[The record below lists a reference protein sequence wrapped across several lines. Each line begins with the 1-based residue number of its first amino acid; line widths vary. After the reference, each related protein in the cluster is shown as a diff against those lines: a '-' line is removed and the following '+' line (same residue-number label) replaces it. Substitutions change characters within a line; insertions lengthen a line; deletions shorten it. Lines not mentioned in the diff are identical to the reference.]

1 MTLGQSVG
9 PETQT
14 ILARTGI
21 SAAQAAPRGALPYSV
36 MRQIRTL
43 VIATLAIAASAAAAP
58 PARAQSSHKT
68 RNVVLIVSDGLRW
81 QEIFQGADPTLM
93 NRKYGRVQDTAALR
107 TAFARD
113 NTAAARSALFPF
125 LWNVVAA
132 KGELFGNR
140 TENSYAD
147 VTNGF
152 KFSYPGYNEMI
163 TGHPDPR
170 INSNNAGPNPN
181 ISVFEW
187 LNAQPG
193 FAGRVAVFG
202 TWNEFADIFN
212 RRRSRLPIW
221 AAFDA
226 PPQGSPP
233 STTDSL
239 LTNLYAT
246 TTRIWDDLAYDSFM
260 QAEVTS
266 YVTREH
272 PRVMFVGYGE
282 TDEWAHAGRY
292 DQVLTSA
299 HQFDQFV
306 GDLWNMMQKMPQ
318 YRDSTTFIITA
329 DHGRG
334 SGLQK
339 WTDHGA
345 DVPGAE
351 SIWIAVI
358 GPDTPP
364 LGERRNAAPV
374 TQSQIAATIAELLGE
389 NYNAAVKEAAKPLP
403 VY

>member
-1 MTLGQSVG
+1 ML
-9 PETQT
+9 
-14 ILARTGI
+14 L
-21 SAAQAAPRGALPYSV
+21 GALS
-36 MRQIRTL
+36 
-43 VIATLAIAASAAAAP
+43 IAALATASQ
-58 PARAQSSHKT
+58 PASSQSTHKT

-81 QEIFQGADPTLM
+81 QEVFQGADSQLM
-93 NRKYGRVQDTAALR
+93 NRKYGHVQDTAALR
-107 TAFARD
+107 RKFSRD
-113 NTAAARSALFPF
+113 NAPAARAALFPF
-125 LWNVVAA
+125 LWTVVA
-132 KGELFGNR
+132 KQGEIFGNR
-140 TENSYAD
+140 NEQSYAD

-163 TGHPDPR
+163 SGHPDLR

-181 ISVFEW
+181 ITVFEW
-187 LNAQPG
+187 LNEQPRY
-193 FAGRVAVFG
+193 AGQVAIFG

-212 RRRSRLPIW
+212 RERSHLPIW

-226 PPQGSPP
+226 PPAAGPP
-233 STTDSL
+233 SPRDSL

-260 QAEVTS
+260 QSEVID
-266 YVTREH
+266 YVGRQH

-306 GDLWNMMQKMPQ
+306 AELWNTMQQIPQ

-334 SGLQK
+334 SGLTQ

-345 DVPGAE
+345 DVAGAE

-358 GPDTPP
+358 GPDTPAR
-364 LGERRNAAPV
+364 GELKHSAPV
-374 TQSQIAATIAELLGE
+374 TQSQIAATIAALLGE
-389 NYNAAVKEAAKPLP
+389 NYNAAVKAAAVALP
-403 VY
+403 VR

>member
-1 MTLGQSVG
+1 
-9 PETQT
+9 
-14 ILARTGI
+14 
-21 SAAQAAPRGALPYSV
+21 
-36 MRQIRTL
+36 MRSIRRLLTT
-43 VIATLAIAASAAAAP
+43 ALAIAALVPGSRVVHAQAP
-58 PARAQSSHKT
+58 HKT

-93 NRKYGRVQDTAALR
+93 NRKYGHVQDTTALR
-107 TAFARD
+107 REFARD
-113 NTAAARSALFPF
+113 NTTAARAALFPF
-125 LWNVVAA
+125 LWSVVAT
-132 KGELFGNR
+132 KGEIFGNR
-140 TENSYAD
+140 NENSDAD

-181 ISVFEW
+181 VSVFEW
-187 LNAQPG
+187 LNTRPT
-193 FAGRVAVFG
+193 FAGHVAVFG

-212 RRRSRLPIW
+212 RQRSHLPIW
-221 AAFDA
+221 AAFDT
-226 PPQGSPP
+226 PPEASPP
-233 STTDSL
+233 TRSDSL
-239 LTNLYAT
+239 LAGLYAT

-260 QAEVTS
+260 QAEVSS
-266 YVTREH
+266 YVAREH

-292 DQVLTSA
+292 DEVLTSA

-306 GDLWNMMQKMPQ
+306 GDLWKMLQRMPQ
-318 YRDSTTFIITA
+318 YRDSTTFIITT

-334 SGLQK
+334 AGLEK

-345 DVPGAE
+345 DVVGAE
-351 SIWIAVI
+351 SIWIAII
-358 GPDTPP
+358 GPDTPR

-389 NYNAAVKEAAKPLP
+389 DYNAAIRETAKPLP
-403 VY
+403 

>member
-1 MTLGQSVG
+1 
-9 PETQT
+9 
-14 ILARTGI
+14 
-21 SAAQAAPRGALPYSV
+21 

-43 VIATLAIAASAAAAP
+43 LIGAIAIAAIAPAARTAH
-58 PARAQSSHKT
+58 AQSAHKT

-81 QEIFQGADPTLM
+81 QEIFQGADSTLM
-93 NRKYGRVQDTAALR
+93 NRKYGHVQDTVALR
-107 TAFARD
+107 REFGRD
-113 NTAAARSALFPF
+113 NPGAGRSALFPF
-125 LWNVVAA
+125 IWSVVAT
-132 KGELFGNR
+132 KGEIFGNR
-140 TENSYAD
+140 NVNSGAD

-187 LNAQPG
+187 LNSRPE
-193 FAGRVAVFG
+193 FAGHVAVFG

-212 RRRSRLPIW
+212 RQRSRLPIW

-226 PPQGSPP
+226 PPEASPP
-233 STTDSL
+233 TDRDSL

-266 YVTREH
+266 YVAREH

-306 GDLWNMMQKMPQ
+306 GDLWNMMQRMPQ
-318 YRDSTTFIITA
+318 YRDSTTFIITT

-334 SGLQK
+334 SGLEK
-339 WTDHGA
+339 WTDHGS
-345 DVPGAE
+345 DVAGAE
-351 SIWIAVI
+351 SSWIAVI
-358 GPDTPP
+358 GLDTPP
-364 LGERRNAAPV
+364 LGERRNTAHV
-374 TQSQIAATIAELLGE
+374 TQSQIAATIANLLG
-389 NYNAAVKEAAKPLP
+389 
-403 VY
+403 